1 MAKKQNGKE
10 PVPEPDWTVMIYMAA
25 SKEDQGITEAA
36 AVRDLRELEQV
47 GTSPQVSVVVQIDR
61 LWPGTAER
69 YRIHRNRAELLK
81 PTGYT
86 GTKSLGITS
95 SGDRLVL
102 ERFLKETRDSDPA
115 KNYLLVL
122 WGHSFGLGF
131 GRDHGDALSIAELR
145 RALKNFAADNKKLDL
160 LGANACAMSYAE
172 AAFELQD
179 GASYLVASEI
189 TMPFAGWP
197 YANILEQLSGKDP
210 EQAGLMIVEEFLK
223 SYRGKTVALS
233 LLDLQH
239 AKDLSALKPL
249 SDAVKVALSKS
260 EYRERIAHA
269 FQDTAHG
276 DVRPL
281 IDLKDL
287 CDRLKEVGDEA
298 VKSAATALSDSL
310 KPKYK
315 DKASAEANAKA
326 KAKDRA
332 KDKLVVF
339 HQADTDF
346 EGLNGVGIYAPVI
359 TSAPD
364 LARLELDRKE
374 YTNLALL
381 REASNWT
388 PLVYDDL
395 RDPLDV
401 ANAAV
406 IEFVAR
412 TGAGTLEQRGGV
424 SQLLVGVWRSFDKV
438 DYALRGVETEVKA
451 LLDPSASSP
460 ASSQEKR
467 LEPTP
472 GSFLRLLPPPAEVPQ
487 SAMNRGRTTGK
498 AVKARAPFLRK
509 DQKPHIQEAFKLLE
523 DAVAGAEKTISRA
536 LTNGTL
542 GLGAIG
548 VGNAGEGPVK
558 GSLGVGERSVKFGFG
573 PPGEGGVK
581 GGQGPGG
588 EGPVKGGQGPGGEG
602 PVKGLL
608 GPLND
613 GGLTMLNSVAAEVVD
628 LFRAV
633 AISLR
638 SLEQAVA
645 NLEEFVFGEA
655 PSAFSDQAEAEFRAK
670 DQIRRAL
677 RAVRDELTSASET
690 SMLVL
695 QHPVHGMGP
704 APGGL
709 GAFGRK
715 HLATRGGLTSGF
727 LRLM

>member
-1 MAKKQNGKE
+1 MAKKE
-10 PVPEPDWTVMIYMAA
+10 YEWTVMVFMAA
-25 SKEDQGITEAA
+25 SRDDQGVTEAA
-36 AVRDLRELEQV
+36 AVRDLRELELV
-47 GTSPQVSVVVQIDR
+47 GTTPEVSVVVQLDR
-61 LWPGTAER
+61 QWPGGAER
-69 YRIHRNRAELLK
+69 YRIRRRGSEPIPFEMTDRTPAR
-81 PTGYT
+81 
-86 GTKSLGITS
+86 TS
-95 SGDRLVL
+95 SGDKQVL
-102 ERFLKETRDSDPA
+102 KQFLMETRKSDEA

-131 GRDHGDALSIAELR
+131 GRDHGDALSISELKW
-145 RALKNFAADNKKLDL
+145 ALDEFARGGKKLDL

-239 AKDLSALKPL
+239 AKDLTALKPL

-287 CDRLKEVGDEA
+287 CDRLKEVGDVA

-315 DKASAEANAKA
+315 DKASAEA

-655 PSAFSDQAEAEFRAK
+655 PSEFSDQAEAEFRAR

>member
-1 MAKKQNGKE
+1 M
-10 PVPEPDWTVMIYMAA
+10 
-25 SKEDQGITEAA
+25 S
-36 AVRDLRELEQV
+36 
-47 GTSPQVSVVVQIDR
+47 
-61 LWPGTAER
+61 
-69 YRIHRNRAELLK
+69 
-81 PTGYT
+81 
-86 GTKSLGITS
+86 
-95 SGDRLVL
+95 
-102 ERFLKETRDSDPA
+102 
-115 KNYLLVL
+115 
-122 WGHSFGLGF
+122 
-131 GRDHGDALSIAELR
+131 DAL
-145 RALKNFAADNKKLDL
+145 
-160 LGANACAMSYAE
+160 
-172 AAFELQD
+172 
-179 GASYLVASEI
+179 
-189 TMPFAGWP
+189 
-197 YANILEQLSGKDP
+197 
-210 EQAGLMIVEEFLK
+210 
-223 SYRGKTVALS
+223 
-233 LLDLQH
+233 
-239 AKDLSALKPL
+239 
-249 SDAVKVALSKS
+249 KVALSKS

-287 CDRLKEVGDEA
+287 CDRLKVKEVGDVA
-298 VKSAATALSDSL
+298 VISAATALSDSL
-310 KPKYK
+310 IPKYK

-326 KAKDRA
+326 KAKDKA

-364 LARLELDRKE
+364 LARLELNRKE
-374 YTNLALL
+374 SSNLALL
-381 REASNWT
+381 RKASNWT

-406 IEFVAR
+406 SEFVAR

-438 DYALRGVETEVKA
+438 DYALRGVEAEVKA
-451 LLDPSASSP
+451 LLNPSKSSP
-460 ASSQEKR
+460 ASTQEKR

-472 GSFLRLLPPPAEVPQ
+472 GSFLRLLPPPAAEPQ
-487 SAMNRGRTTGK
+487 PVMNIARTTHE
-498 AVKARAPFLRK
+498 AVQVRPPFLQE
-509 DQKPHIQEAFKLLE
+509 DQKPHFQEVFRLLE
-523 DAVAGAEKTISRA
+523 DAVTGAEKTISRA

-558 GSLGVGERSVKFGFG
+558 GSLGVGERSMKFGFG

-581 GGQGPGG
+581 GGQGPGGEGPVKSGQGPGG

-613 GGLTMLNSVAAEVVD
+613 GGLTMLNPVAAEVVD

-633 AISLR
+633 ATSLR
-638 SLEQAVA
+638 SLEQAIA
-645 NLEEFVFGEA
+645 NLEELVFGELPA
-655 PSAFSDQAEAEFRAK
+655 NFTNPAEAAFRVK
-670 DQIRRAL
+670 DQMRRAL

-715 HLATRGGLTSGF
+715 HLATRGGLSSGF

>member
-1 MAKKQNGKE
+1 
-10 PVPEPDWTVMIYMAA
+10 
-25 SKEDQGITEAA
+25 
-36 AVRDLRELEQV
+36 
-47 GTSPQVSVVVQIDR
+47 
-61 LWPGTAER
+61 
-69 YRIHRNRAELLK
+69 
-81 PTGYT
+81 
-86 GTKSLGITS
+86 
-95 SGDRLVL
+95 
-102 ERFLKETRDSDPA
+102 
-115 KNYLLVL
+115 
-122 WGHSFGLGF
+122 
-131 GRDHGDALSIAELR
+131 
-145 RALKNFAADNKKLDL
+145 
-160 LGANACAMSYAE
+160 MSYAE

-287 CDRLKEVGDEA
+287 CDRLKEVGDVA

-310 KPKYK
+310 IPRYK

-326 KAKDRA
+326 KAKDKA

-424 SQLLVGVWRSFDKV
+424 SQLLVGVWRSSTKSTM
-438 DYALRGVETEVKA
+438 RC
-451 LLDPSASSP
+451 
-460 ASSQEKR
+460 
-467 LEPTP
+467 
-472 GSFLRLLPPPAEVPQ
+472 
-487 SAMNRGRTTGK
+487 
-498 AVKARAPFLRK
+498 
-509 DQKPHIQEAFKLLE
+509 EAW
-523 DAVAGAEKTISRA
+523 R
-536 LTNGTL
+536 
-542 GLGAIG
+542 
-548 VGNAGEGPVK
+548 P
-558 GSLGVGERSVKFGFG
+558 R
-573 PPGEGGVK
+573 
-581 GGQGPGG
+581 
-588 EGPVKGGQGPGGEG
+588 
-602 PVKGLL
+602 
-608 GPLND
+608 
-613 GGLTMLNSVAAEVVD
+613 
-628 LFRAV
+628 
-633 AISLR
+633 
-638 SLEQAVA
+638 
-645 NLEEFVFGEA
+645 
-655 PSAFSDQAEAEFRAK
+655 
-670 DQIRRAL
+670 
-677 RAVRDELTSASET
+677 
-690 SMLVL
+690 
-695 QHPVHGMGP
+695 
-704 APGGL
+704 
-709 GAFGRK
+709 
-715 HLATRGGLTSGF
+715 
-727 LRLM
+727 